1 MASSAAAAITDLLV
15 QRPSLLFVLGVRGL
29 DPGLLAPAIALTA
42 CRPEL
47 CRRGVKLL
55 AVEEGL
61 YLRGVTGG
69 VCPLLR
75 SALGTAPHNCTRAHL
90 SATQSPQAAR
100 ETTAL
105 RQGTRRLQSA
115 HTPRELLDAIASQLY
130 PPRAPF
136 PFMHYWTH

>member
-47 CRRGVKLL
+47 CLRGVKLL

-75 SALGTAPHNCTRAHL
+75 SALGTAPHNCTPVSH
-90 SATQSPQAAR
+90 
-100 ETTAL
+100 
-105 RQGTRRLQSA
+105 
-115 HTPRELLDAIASQLY
+115 AIAASCT
-130 PPRAPF
+130 RNDGTSTGHAPATER
-136 PFMHYWTH
+136 THTA